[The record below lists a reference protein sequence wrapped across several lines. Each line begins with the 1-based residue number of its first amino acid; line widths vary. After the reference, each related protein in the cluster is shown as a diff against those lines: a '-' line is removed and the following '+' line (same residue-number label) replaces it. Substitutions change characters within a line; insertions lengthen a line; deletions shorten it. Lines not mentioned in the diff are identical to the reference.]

1 MLGRRRGLLR
11 LKNTLLSAF
20 LDTDATPDVR
30 AMLRVAASE
39 VLAGTPPGRRMF
51 NFNCYDVTLDAEAGS
66 VLLEDVL
73 DASPAGTAEFKLA
86 EFVAEMAK

>member
-1 MLGRRRGLLR
+1 
-11 LKNTLLSAF
+11 
-20 LDTDATPDVR
+20 
-30 AMLRVAASE
+30 
-39 VLAGTPPGRRMF
+39 MF